1 MHGIDAFEANLD
13 EKLDLAEHAVDR
25 LAEIDP
31 VEVVAE
37 PQLSML
43 AFRAHPEGLDGEE
56 LDAFNEAWM
65 QRVNERGRVHLSGTT
80 LADRFTLR
88 ISILSFAPT
97 GSTSTTASRIS
108 EPSSRNSTVIDSCS
122 NLSSGRQTWSSWLW
136 RKRVE
141 CDSVSDDDLGPA
153 DHEAWRVP
161 SPRVSVGLRTVLFGL
176 LFGLGTALLIQQ
188 LGWFVFSTTNLALWM
203 AAGVALR
210 SSGYAL
216 GVGALEQDRAEQE
229 TEEQP

>member
-88 ISILSFAPT
+88 ISILSFRT
-97 GSTSTTASRIS
+97 HR
-108 EPSSRNSTVIDSCS
+108 EHV
-122 NLSSGRQTWSSWLW
+122 
-136 RKRVE
+136 
-141 CDSVSDDDLGPA
+141 
-153 DHEAWRVP
+153 DHCIED
-161 SPRVSVGLRTVLFGL
+161 LRTE
-176 LFGLGTALLIQQ
+176 
-188 LGWFVFSTTNLALWM
+188 
-203 AAGVALR
+203 
-210 SSGYAL
+210 
-216 GVGALEQDRAEQE
+216 LEELNSD
-229 TEEQP
+229 

>member
-122 NLSSGRQTWSSWLW
+122 NLSRGRQT
-136 RKRVE
+136 
-141 CDSVSDDDLGPA
+141 
-153 DHEAWRVP
+153 
-161 SPRVSVGLRTVLFGL
+161 
-176 LFGLGTALLIQQ
+176 
-188 LGWFVFSTTNLALWM
+188 
-203 AAGVALR
+203 
-210 SSGYAL
+210 
-216 GVGALEQDRAEQE
+216 
-229 TEEQP
+229 